1 MTRKKVLFLIGSP
14 NQTTQMHQIAQLLA
28 DEFEPFFSQIYY
40 DGFLRPFYRFLCWS
54 GGLNPT
60 VVTGPI
66 KARADKYLA
75 EHGLNNDFEARQF
88 GHTYDLVVCCSDIIA
103 PWPLVRA
110 TKTVFVQEGMTD
122 PLNWWS
128 RLVRKL
134 HWAPSLAIGTAL
146 NGLANCC
153 DLYCVASE
161 GYKEHFHYIGVD
173 ADKLIVTGIPNFDD
187 VERVRRNDFPH
198 HGYVL
203 VATSDLRETY
213 TPENRPK
220 FIREC
225 VRIAAGRPLIFKL
238 HPNETLPR
246 AVDEIEQHAPPGTLV
261 YTDGPTDHMIANCA
275 ELITQYSTVVYV
287 GLALGKPVH
296 SYFDVDDLRRKQP
309 WQNGG
314 TSARRIAA
322 ICRGF
327 ARFAGSG
334 PAFLRQ
340 YRPEDFAASEHMGGS
355 LAAHQEQRIP
365 ASQSTSGGQ
374 PQEITSL

>member
-1 MTRKKVLFLIGSP
+1 MSRKKVLFLIGSP
-14 NQTTQMHQIAQLLA
+14 NQTTQMHQIAQLLN
-28 DEFEPFFSQIYY
+28 DEFEPCFSQLYY
-40 DGFLRPFYRFLCWS
+40 DGWMRGFYKFLLRT

-60 VVTGPI
+60 IVTGKI
-66 KARADKYLA
+66 KAKADTYLA
-75 EHGLNNDFEARQF
+75 EHGLPNDFEARAF
-88 GHTYDLVVCCSDIIA
+88 GNRYDLIVCCSDVIV
-103 PWPLVRA
+103 PWPLVRT

-122 PLNWWS
+122 PLNRWA

-134 HWAPSLAIGTAL
+134 NWMPILAIGTAL

-153 DLYCVASE
+153 DVYCVASE
-161 GYKEHFHYIGVD
+161 GYAEHFNYVGVD
-173 ADKLIVTGIPNFDD
+173 RDKLLVTGIPNFDNI
-187 VERVRRNDFPH
+187 EQVRHNNFPH

-225 VRIAAGRPLIFKL
+225 ARIAAGRPLIFKL

-246 AVDEIEQHAPPGTLV
+246 AVDEIRQHAPPGTLV
-261 YTDGPTDHMIANCA
+261 YTNGNTDHMIANCV

-287 GLALGKPVH
+287 GIALGKPVH
-296 SYFDVDDLRRKQP
+296 SYFDVADLRRKLP

-314 TSARRIAA
+314 TAARRIAA
-322 ICRGF
+322 LCRGF
-327 ARFAGSG
+327 SQFEGSG

-340 YRPEDFAASEHMGGS
+340 YDAEAFAT
-355 LAAHQEQRIP
+355 AAAAAEP
-365 ASQSTSGGQ
+365 AAV
-374 PQEITSL
+374 ER

>member
-1 MTRKKVLFLIGSP
+1 MSRKKVLFLIGSP
-14 NQTTQMHQIAQLLA
+14 NQTSQMHQIAQLLE
-28 DEFEPFFSQIYY
+28 DEFEPYFSQIYY
-40 DGFLRPFYRFLCWS
+40 DGRLRPFYKFLCWS

-66 KARADKYLA
+66 KAKADKYLA
-75 EHGLNNDFEARQF
+75 THGLNNDFEARQF
-88 GHTYDLVVCCSDIIA
+88 GNDYDLVVCCSDIIA
-103 PWPLVRA
+103 AWPLVRT

-128 RLVRKL
+128 RLIRKL
-134 HWAPSLAIGTAL
+134 NWAPSLAIGTAL

-153 DLYCVASE
+153 DVYCVASE
-161 GYKEHFHYIGVD
+161 GYKEHFNHVGVD
-173 ADKLIVTGIPNFDD
+173 RDKLVVTGIPNFDH
-187 VERVRRNDFPH
+187 VERVRHNNFPH

-238 HPNETLPR
+238 HPNEKLPR
-246 AVDEIEQHAPPGTLV
+246 AVDEIKQHAPPDTLI
-261 YTDGPTDHMIANCA
+261 YTEGNTDEMIANCV

-287 GLALGKPVH
+287 GIALGKPVH
-296 SYFDVDDLRRKQP
+296 SYFDVADLKRKLP

-314 TSARRIAA
+314 TSSRRIAA
-322 ICRGF
+322 ICRGYS
-327 ARFAGSG
+327 RFEGSG
-334 PAFLRQ
+334 PEFLQQ
-340 YRPEDFAASEHMGGS
+340 YNPESFAQTE
-355 LAAHQEQRIP
+355 P
-365 ASQSTSGGQ
+365 ADNTMAVH
-374 PQEITSL
+374 

>member
-1 MTRKKVLFLIGSP
+1 MARKKVLFLIGSP
-14 NQTTQMHQIAQLLA
+14 NQTTQMHQIAQLLE

-40 DGFLRPFYRFLCWS
+40 DGRLRPFYKFLDWT

-66 KARADKYLA
+66 KAKADKYLA
-75 EHGLNNDFEARQF
+75 EHGLKNDFEARQF
-88 GHTYDLVVCCSDIIA
+88 GNAYDLVVCCSDIIS

-128 RLVRKL
+128 RLIRRL

-146 NGLANCC
+146 TGLANSC
-153 DLYCVASE
+153 DIYCVASE
-161 GYKEHFHYIGVD
+161 GYREHFAYVGVD
-173 ADKLIVTGIPNFDD
+173 RDKLTVTGIPNFDD
-187 VERVRRNDFPH
+187 IEQVRHNDFPH
-198 HGYVL
+198 RDYVL

-213 TPENRPK
+213 TPEDRPR

-225 VRIAAGRPLIFKL
+225 VRIAAGRPLVFKL

-246 AVDEIEQHAPPGTLV
+246 AVDEIKQHAPPGTLV
-261 YTDGPTDHMIANCA
+261 YTTGNTDHLIANCA

-287 GLALGKPVH
+287 GIALGKPVH
-296 SYFDVDDLRRKQP
+296 SYFEVEDLKRKLP

-327 ARFAGSG
+327 ADFAGSG
-334 PAFLRQ
+334 AAFLRQ
-340 YRPEDFAASEHMGGS
+340 HRPGSFATVPTTNDS
-355 LAAHQEQRIP
+355 LAVR
-365 ASQSTSGGQ
+365 
-374 PQEITSL
+374 

>member
-1 MTRKKVLFLIGSP
+1 MSRKKVLFLVGSP
-14 NQTTQMHQIAQLLA
+14 NQTTQMHQIAQLLT

-40 DGFLRPFYRFLCWS
+40 DGFLRPFYKFLCWS

-60 VVTGPI
+60 VVTGII
-66 KARADKYLA
+66 KAKADKYLA
-75 EHGLNNDFEARQF
+75 GHGLNNDFEARQF
-88 GHTYDLVVCCSDIIA
+88 GNTYDLVVCCSDIIT

-128 RLVRKL
+128 RLIRKL
-134 HWAPSLAIGTAL
+134 HLAPILAIGTAL

-153 DLYCVASE
+153 DIYCVASE
-161 GYKEHFHYIGVD
+161 GYEAHFGYVGVD
-173 ADKLIVTGIPNFDD
+173 RDKLIVTGIPNFDN
-187 VERVRRNDFPH
+187 VERARHNDLPH
-198 HGYVL
+198 RGYVL

-246 AVDEIEQHAPPGTLV
+246 AVDEIKQHAPTGTLV
-261 YTDGPTDHMIANCA
+261 FTEGNTDHLIANCV

-296 SYFDVDDLRRKQP
+296 SYFNVEDLKRKLP

-327 ARFAGSG
+327 ASFEGSG
-334 PAFLRQ
+334 PAFLSQ
-340 YRPEDFAASEHMGGS
+340 YQAEKSTEALPIGSS
-355 LAAHQEQRIP
+355 LAVQEP
-365 ASQSTSGGQ
+365 NVSSH
-374 PQEITSL
+374 

>member
-1 MTRKKVLFLIGSP
+1 MSRKKALFLVGSP

-28 DEFEPFFSQIYY
+28 DEFEPYFSQLYY
-40 DGFLRPFYRFLCWS
+40 DGWQRGFYRFLLWS
-54 GGLNPT
+54 GGLDNT
-60 VVTGPI
+60 IVTGKI
-66 KARADKYLA
+66 KAKADRYLA
-75 EHGLNNDFEARQF
+75 EHGLKNDFEARVY
-88 GHTYDLVVCCSDIIA
+88 GNTYDLVVCCSDVVV
-103 PWPLVRA
+103 PWPLVKK

-122 PLNWWS
+122 PLTRWA
-128 RLVRKL
+128 RLVKRL
-134 HWAPSLAIGTAL
+134 TRYPILAIGTAL
-146 NGLANCC
+146 NGMNNCC
-153 DLYCVASE
+153 DIYCVASD
-161 GYKEHFHYIGVD
+161 GYKQHFEHVGVD
-173 ADKLIVTGIPNFDD
+173 ADKLIVTGIPNFDHI
-187 VERVRRNDFPH
+187 ERVRHNDLPH
-198 HGYVL
+198 RGYVL

-225 VRIAAGRPLIFKL
+225 ARLAAGRPLVFKL

-246 AVDEIEQHAPPGTLV
+246 AMDEIKQHAPPGTLIF
-261 YTDGPTDHMIANCA
+261 TEGNTNHLIANCV

-296 SYFDVDDLRRKQP
+296 SYFDVEDLKRKQP

-327 ARFAGSG
+327 ARFEGSG

-340 YRPEDFAASEHMGGS
+340 HQPEAVAASSPADGS
-355 LAAHQEQRIP
+355 LAVH
-365 ASQSTSGGQ
+365 
-374 PQEITSL
+374 

>member
-1 MTRKKVLFLIGSP
+1 MTRKKALFLIGSP
-14 NQTTQMHQIAQLLA
+14 NQTTQMQQIAQLLA
-28 DEFEPFFSQIYY
+28 DEFEPYFSQIYY
-40 DGFLRPFYRFLCWS
+40 DGHLRPFYRFLCWS

-66 KARADKYLA
+66 KAKADQYLA
-75 EHGLNNDFEARQF
+75 AHGLRNDFEARQF
-88 GHTYDLVVCCSDIIA
+88 GNTYDLVVCCSDIIA
-103 PWPLVRA
+103 PWPLLRR

-134 HWAPSLAIGTAL
+134 RWAPSLAIGTAL
-146 NGLANCC
+146 TGLANCC
-153 DLYCVASE
+153 DIYCVAST
-161 GYKEHFHYIGVD
+161 GYQEHFHYVGVD
-173 ADKLIVTGIPNFDD
+173 ADKLVVTGIPNFDNI
-187 VERVRRNDFPH
+187 EQARHNDFPH
-198 HGYVL
+198 QGYVL

-225 VRIAAGRPLIFKL
+225 ARIAAGRPLAFKL
-238 HPNETLPR
+238 HPNEQLPR
-246 AVDEIEQHAPPGTLV
+246 AVDEIKAHAPPGTMIF
-261 YTDGPTDHMIANCA
+261 TEGKTDHMIANCV

-296 SYFDVDDLRRKQP
+296 SYFDVDDLRRKLP

-314 TSARRIAA
+314 SSARRIAA

-327 ARFAGSG
+327 SRFDGSG

-340 YRPEDFAASEHMGGS
+340 FNPEAFAT
-355 LAAHQEQRIP
+355 LAEPP
-365 ASQSTSGGQ
+365 ASGVQR
-374 PQEITSL
+374 

>member
-1 MTRKKVLFLIGSP
+1 MSRKKVLFLIGSP
-14 NQTTQMHQIAQLLA
+14 NQTTQMHQIAQLLE

-40 DGFLRPFYRFLCWS
+40 DGHLRPFYKFLCWS

-66 KARADKYLA
+66 KAKADKYLA
-75 EHGLNNDFEARQF
+75 AHGLKNDFEGRQF
-88 GHTYDLVVCCSDIIA
+88 GNTYDLVVCCSDIIA

-110 TKTVFVQEGMTD
+110 TKTIFVQEGMTD
-122 PLNWWS
+122 PLNWWA
-128 RLVRKL
+128 RLIRKL

-153 DLYCVASE
+153 DIYCVASA
-161 GYKEHFHYIGVD
+161 GYKEHFDYVGVD
-173 ADKLIVTGIPNFDD
+173 RDKLIVTGIPNFDNI
-187 VERVRRNDFPH
+187 ERVRNNDFPH

-225 VRIAAGRPLIFKL
+225 VRIAAGRPLAFKL

-246 AVDEIEQHAPPGTLV
+246 AVDEIKANAPAGTMIF
-261 YTDGPTDHMIANCA
+261 TEGNTDHMIANCV

-296 SYFDVDDLRRKQP
+296 SYFDLDDLKRKLP

-327 ARFAGSG
+327 SRFEGSG
-334 PAFLRQ
+334 PAFLKQ
-340 YRPEDFAASEHMGGS
+340 YDPESFAQTEPVTASMAMH
-355 LAAHQEQRIP
+355 
-365 ASQSTSGGQ
+365 
-374 PQEITSL
+374 

>member
-1 MTRKKVLFLIGSP
+1 MPRKKVLFLIGSP
-14 NQTTQMHQIAQLLA
+14 NQTTQMHQIAQLLE
-28 DEFEPFFSQIYY
+28 DEFEPYFSQLYY
-40 DGFLRPFYRFLCWS
+40 DGWQRKFYEFLLWT
-54 GGLNPT
+54 GGLNNT
-60 VVTGPI
+60 IVTGKI
-66 KARADKYLA
+66 KAKADKYLA
-75 EHGLNNDFEARQF
+75 EHGLKNDFEARVF
-88 GHTYDLVVCCSDIIA
+88 HNAYDLLVCCSDVIV
-103 PWPLVRA
+103 PWPLVRT

-122 PLNWWS
+122 PLNWWA
-128 RLVRKL
+128 RLVHRL
-134 HWAPSLAIGTAL
+134 HWMPILAIGTAL

-153 DLYCVASE
+153 DIYCVASA
-161 GYKEHFHYIGVD
+161 GYKEHFAHVGVD
-173 ADKLIVTGIPNFDD
+173 RDKLVVTGIPNFDD
-187 VERVRRNDFPH
+187 AEKLRGNDFPH
-198 HGYVL
+198 RDYVL
-203 VATSDLRETY
+203 VATSDLRETF

-225 VRIAAGRPLIFKL
+225 GRLAAGRPLIFKL

-246 AVDEIEQHAPPGTLV
+246 ATDEIAAHAPPGTLV
-261 YTDGPTDHMIANCA
+261 YTDGNTDHMIANCA

-327 ARFAGSG
+327 GHFAGSG

-340 YRPEDFAASEHMGGS
+340 HQPDAYATEAAAGGS
-355 LAAHQEQRIP
+355 LAAH
-365 ASQSTSGGQ
+365 
-374 PQEITSL
+374 

>member
-1 MTRKKVLFLIGSP
+1 MSRKKVLFLIGSP

-28 DEFEPFFSQIYY
+28 DEFEPYFSQLYY
-40 DGFLRPFYRFLCWS
+40 DGWMRGFYKFLLRT

-60 VVTGPI
+60 IVTGKI
-66 KARADKYLA
+66 KAKADKYLS
-75 EHGLNNDFEARQF
+75 ENHLHNDFEARQF
-88 GHTYDLVVCCSDIIA
+88 GNQYDLIVCCSDVIV
-103 PWPLVRA
+103 PWPLVRT
-110 TKTVFVQEGMTD
+110 TKTIFVQEGMTD
-122 PLNWWS
+122 PLNWWC

-134 HWAPSLAIGTAL
+134 NWMPILAIGTAL

-153 DLYCVASE
+153 DIYCVASE
-161 GYKEHFHYIGVD
+161 GYAKHFNYVGVD
-173 ADKLIVTGIPNFDD
+173 RDKLIVTGIPNFDNI
-187 VERVRRNDFPH
+187 EQVRNNDFPH

-225 VRIAAGRPLIFKL
+225 ARIAAGRPLIFKM

-246 AVDEIEQHAPPGTLV
+246 ATDEIREHAPPGTLV
-261 YTDGPTDHMIANCA
+261 FTEGNTDHMIANCV

-296 SYFDVDDLRRKQP
+296 SYFDVDDLRRKLP
-309 WQNGG
+309 WQNDG

-327 ARFAGSG
+327 SQFAGSG
-334 PAFLRQ
+334 PTFLRQ
-340 YRPEDFAASEHMGGS
+340 FDTEAFATAAPAKASPVAG
-355 LAAHQEQRIP
+355 
-365 ASQSTSGGQ
+365 
-374 PQEITSL
+374 